1 MLFCGIFISILN
13 HINDSQTWRIRW
25 GGKKAQN
32 NLLLSVLLLG
42 GSASEAAEHSLQLWW
57 LRAPHHKQG
66 IWGALLSQYLLHCNC
81 YQADNGERALLTAAK
96 SSKQSYKQNC
106 LGKLSF
112 GVAGFKTCICKFANN
127 CFYLIQYRAYC
138 NRKNAGGRRRWKLER
153 RRLCNKQEK
162 RP

>member
-13 HINDSQTWRIRW
+13 HINDSQSWRIRW
-25 GGKKAQN
+25 GEKKPQTISCFQCYYLEALPQKQPSTLCSHDGWE
-32 NLLLSVLLLG
+32 LLT
-42 GSASEAAEHSLQLWW
+42 
-57 LRAPHHKQG
+57 KQE
-66 IWGALLSQYLLHCNC
+66 IWGTLPSQYFLHYNC

-127 CFYLIQYRAYC
+127 CLYLIQYRAYC
-138 NRKNAGGRRRWKLER
+138 NRKNAGGRRWWKLER
-153 RRLCNKQEK
+153 RRLCNKKEK